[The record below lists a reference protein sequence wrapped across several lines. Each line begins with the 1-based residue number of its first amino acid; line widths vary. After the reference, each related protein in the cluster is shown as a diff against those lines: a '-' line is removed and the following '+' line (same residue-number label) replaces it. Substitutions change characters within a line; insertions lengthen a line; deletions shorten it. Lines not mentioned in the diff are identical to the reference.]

1 MGRLTRRDEACND
14 EERRVVVLVEE
25 NEMNSPSYG
34 NLPLQQR
41 GTEKGGGRVWVHR
54 IEGGV
59 VDLDDEFRGETDG
72 GIGGRVGCWL
82 EETIRWLG
90 RGGEREDGS
99 QLRLSW
105 NEEKVEERREK
116 EK

>member
-1 MGRLTRRDEACND
+1 MEKEEKREGKVNETRRRA
-14 EERRVVVLVEE
+14 RVVVEE

-72 GIGGRVGCWL
+72 GIGGTVGCWL

-99 QLRLSW
+99 QFRLSW